1 MATIAELTSISSFV
15 LFYYNTTYLITI
27 SGGVLAVVNT
37 NNNQV
42 VATWNENGSLNGINS
57 IVKINDNDLSGYAL
71 STDSGVRFIHIICMR
86 VKGKSTFRFCERPTT
101 LNKVY
106 FAPSTAAAY

>member
-1 MATIAELTSISSFV
+1 M
-15 LFYYNTTYLITI
+15 
-27 SGGVLAVVNT
+27 AVVNT
-37 NNNQV
+37 SNNQV
-42 VATWNENGSLNGINS
+42 VARWNENGSLNGINS

-71 STDSGVRFIHIICMR
+71 STDSGLRFIHIICMR

-106 FAPSTAAAY
+106 FAPSTAAANYTKNVVVIVTKDGEIIQYCYITD